1 MKKLFPVI
9 HHKND
14 QTTFENAKIA
24 FNEGCAGVF
33 LIEMS
38 GKDDHVIESALE
50 LKSKYSDWFV
60 ARNCL
65 SINPVEAIISDYEF
79 GFDGLWIDNPGLYS
93 DREDLIVSKI
103 NEELKLRP
111 DFAFYGSI
119 AFKTHQYEDL
129 DPGLAAHLASDMGW
143 FPTTSGT
150 ATGVAADLAKIR
162 NIRACLHRR
171 LLAIAS
177 GITVDNIDTYLPYV
191 DHFLVATG
199 ISKSFYEFDIK
210 LVHQM
215 AQKIKEYNKAHH

>member
-9 HHKND
+9 HHKDD

-24 FNEGCAGVF
+24 FNEGCAGIF

-38 GKDDHVIESALE
+38 GKDDYVVWPALE
-50 LKSKYSDWFV
+50 IKAKYPDWFV

-65 SINPVEAIISDYEF
+65 TTDPVEAIIHDYDS
-79 GFDGLWIDNPGLYS
+79 GLDGLWIDNPGLYS
-93 DREDLIVSKI
+93 DKQDLLVAKI
-103 NEELKLRP
+103 NEELKFCP
-111 DFAFYGSI
+111 GFVFYGSV
-119 AFKTHQYEDL
+119 AFKTHQYEDP
-129 DPGLAAHLASDMGW
+129 DPGLAAHLAADMGW

-162 NIRACLHRR
+162 NILACLHRR

-177 GITVDNIDTYLPYV
+177 GITVDNIHQYLPMV

-199 ISKSFYEFDIK
+199 ISKSFYEFDPK

-215 AQKIKEYNKAHH
+215 FQKIKEYNKAHH